1 MSLLNLS
8 KDLLK
13 AIDIVIEVADSRL
26 PITSRHPSI
35 QIDFKHKLKIV
46 IYAKADLADLDK
58 ARLLINKQE
67 ISYFLTTKSTK
78 QRQKIL
84 TALNDLGASLKQR
97 SLAKGYKH
105 GSLKL
110 LVVGI
115 PNVGKSSLINWLIG
129 QNKAKVANR
138 PGITRAPQWVRIN
151 PDIELLD
158 TPGVLKHFKFD
169 PSKTTKLGLVRLIN
183 AYNIDELE
191 LATSAIDFTSTFYNE
206 SLTNYLG
213 ANNDISLESVA
224 KKFNYLK
231 TGGVYDL
238 NRAAKTFLSDFESG
252 KLGKI
257 CLDIDQLKS
266 LADLANVTD

>member
-8 KDLLK
+8 KELLK

-26 PITSRHPSI
+26 PVTSRHPLL
-35 QIDFKHKLKIV
+35 QRDLGHKLKIV

-58 ARLLINKQE
+58 ARLLTNKTEQ
-67 ISYFLTTKSTK
+67 SYFLSTKSSK
-78 QRQKIL
+78 QKSKIL
-84 TALNDLGASLKQR
+84 TELNDLGADIKNKALN
-97 SLAKGYKH
+97 KGYKH

-129 QNKAKVANR
+129 RNKAKVANK

-169 PSKTTKLGLVRLIN
+169 AAKTTKLGLVRLIN
-183 AYNIDELE
+183 AYNIDDLE
-191 LATSAIDFTSTFYNE
+191 LADAALNFANSHYRDNLI
-206 SLTNYLG
+206 NYLG
-213 ANNDISLESVA
+213 QSTDLSLKAIA
-224 KKFNYLK
+224 KKFNYVK
-231 TGGVYDL
+231 TGAEPDL
-238 NRAAKTFLSDFESG
+238 NRAAKTFLSDFEGG
-252 KLGKI
+252 KVGQF
-257 CLDIDQLKS
+257 CLDIDELKPQQ
-266 LADLANVTD
+266 DI